1 MRIGVV
7 SDIHANLAAF
17 DVVLEALG
25 DVDEYWCLGDVVGYG
40 PAPNECIERLAGLK
54 HRCILGNHDAAAIG
68 QADIRFFNEM
78 AAFAVEWTSSRLTPD
93 SHSYLSALPRKFE
106 EDDFTVVHGSPRDP
120 TNEYLVDERSSRENF
135 AYFTTPYC
143 LVGHTHIPVIFAET
157 RTYLAPDRSPIV
169 YELGNER
176 AIMNPGGVGQPRDG
190 NPNARC
196 AVIDTNQMTLRY
208 LEVPYDIAKTQRAM
222 QMAGLPDMLWIRL
235 SYGR

>member
-7 SDIHANLAAF
+7 SDIHANLTAF
-17 DVVLEALG
+17 DAVLEALG

-78 AAFAVEWTSSRLTPD
+78 AVFAVEWTSSRLTPD

-120 TNEYLVDERSSRENF
+120 TNEYLVDEWSSRENF
-135 AYFTTPYC
+135 AYFDHALLPCGPYT
-143 LVGHTHIPVIFAET
+143 HTGDFRGDANLHG
-157 RTYLAPDRSPIV
+157 LPDRSPI
-169 YELGNER
+169 GC
-176 AIMNPGGVGQPRDG
+176 MN
-190 NPNARC
+190 
-196 AVIDTNQMTLRY
+196 
-208 LEVPYDIAKTQRAM
+208 
-222 QMAGLPDMLWIRL
+222 
-235 SYGR
+235 